1 MKRRVLVV
9 DDEPRIRKILVLNL
23 KLSGHE
29 VSCASNGAEAIEM
42 VRAHEPDVVL
52 LDLMMPTMDG
62 FTVIEEVRAFST
74 VPILVFSASPERA
87 EAAVRLGANGCI
99 SKPFIPTELIER
111 INCLVNGPFAGA

>member
-29 VSCASNGAEAIEM
+29 VICASNGADAVEM
-42 VRAHEPDVVL
+42 VRAHAPDVML
-52 LDLMMPTMDG
+52 LDLMMPAMDG
-62 FTVIEEVRAFST
+62 FMVIEKIRAFST

-87 EAAVRLGANGCI
+87 ESAIRLGANGSI
-99 SKPFIPTELIER
+99 PKPFIPTELIER
-111 INCLVNGPFAGA
+111 INCLAQGPSAGA